1 MKVLKLLLIFIVLSG
16 LKGMYASA
24 QDNAITPQYIQ
35 KIHLQDPDRALHLL
49 DSAEQH
55 RLSSIKPY
63 EIDMLRAMCY
73 EVAGEYVLKEKY
85 TRRALASDSVQLV
98 PSRKLRML
106 TALIETL
113 VEQGKNEEAIR
124 YGREAMDLARSL
136 NNPGKEGDTFLSI
149 GRVYRNMNRVDEA
162 LDLYLQGIKV
172 MKESANVRVMAS
184 LSTAYGETMAL
195 LMDNNRLEEAVEIGK
210 ERETII
216 KRMSGMP
223 GPPPGYIDQQYGFH
237 YSKMACLL
245 MLAGQE
251 QEAGTYYRKFT
262 QTEFSKSPAHAGEI
276 IPYLLEARRYA
287 DALKLNKADMVNF
300 QEAYGSDTVNYVY
313 WIIIDR
319 FAQAYRGLRL
329 YKEADAYQLRLT
341 VLYDSIYSREQASR
355 AHQYAVA
362 FNLHEKDLQLAE
374 SRIQSQKRGFWLIG
388 SCVVVLL
395 LCVLVGVVYRNWRIT
410 LRRNKIAAKQIDE
423 LLAQREEARN
433 ACCQDSERFPIT
445 HTDVHKTS
453 DESENKISDT
463 PNEQDK
469 DAMEHERFLHMEYI
483 LVKDRLFLQPNF
495 GRDDLMNLGNINKND
510 LPRILRKYANADNVS
525 TYLNR
530 LRVEYAV
537 KQMKSKPFLS
547 FYAIAKEANFN
558 SHSTFYRAFYKVYSM
573 TPSQYMKA
581 QEGSSEES
589 MP

>member
-55 RLSSIKPY
+55 HLSSIQPY

-85 TRRALASDSVQLV
+85 TRQALASDSVQLV
-98 PSRKLRML
+98 PSRKIRML

-162 LDLYLQGIKV
+162 LDLYRQGIKV

-216 KRMSGMP
+216 KRMSEMP

-251 QEAGTYYRKFT
+251 QEAETYYRKFT
-262 QTEFSKSPAHAGEI
+262 QTEFSKSPAHTGEI

-395 LCVLVGVVYRNWRIT
+395 LCMLVGVVYRNWRIT

-433 ACCQDSERFPIT
+433 ACCPKTDSILIAQTEGT
-445 HTDVHKTS
+445 ASEQTS
-453 DESENKISDT
+453 AKLQETGEEKVVSMDY
-463 PNEQDK
+463 
-469 DAMEHERFLHMEYI
+469 ERFLRMEYA
-483 LVKDRLFLQPNF
+483 LVRDRLFLQPNF
-495 GRDDLMNLGNINKND
+495 GRDELMNLGNINKND

-537 KQMKSKPFLS
+537 KLMAEKPYLS
-547 FYAIAKEANFN
+547 FDAVAKEASFN
-558 SHSTFYRAFYKVYSM
+558 SHSTFYRAFYKVYGM

-581 QEGSSEES
+581 QEGSREES

>member
-1 MKVLKLLLIFIVLSG
+1 MKVVKLLLIFIVLSG

-55 RLSSIKPY
+55 HLSSIQPY

-98 PSRKLRML
+98 PSRKIRML
-106 TALIETL
+106 TALIGAL

-136 NNPGKEGDTFLSI
+136 DNPGREGDTFLSI
-149 GRVYRNMNRVDEA
+149 GKVYRNMNRVDEA
-162 LDLYLQGIKV
+162 LDLYRQGIEV
-172 MKESANVRVMAS
+172 MKESADVRVMAS

-195 LMDNNRLEEAVEIGK
+195 LMENNRLEEAVEIGK

-237 YSKMACLL
+237 YSKMAYLL

-251 QEAGTYYRKFT
+251 QEAETYYREFM
-262 QTEFSKSPAHAGEI
+262 QTDFSKSPAHAGEI

-313 WIIIDR
+313 WIIMDR

-329 YKEADAYQLRLT
+329 YKEADACQLRLT

-395 LCVLVGVVYRNWRIT
+395 LCVLIGVVYHNWRIT

-433 ACCQDSERFPIT
+433 ACCQDSERFPMT
-445 HTDVHKTS
+445 HTDVYKTS
-453 DESENKISDT
+453 NESENKISDT

-547 FYAIAKEANFN
+547 FDAIAKEASFN
-558 SHSTFYRAFYKVYSM
+558 SHSTFYRAFYKVYGM

-581 QEGSSEES
+581 YREED
-589 MP
+589 

>member
-55 RLSSIKPY
+55 HLSSIQPY

-85 TRRALASDSVQLV
+85 TRQALASDSVQLV
-98 PSRKLRML
+98 PSRKIRML

-162 LDLYLQGIKV
+162 LDLYRQGIKV

-237 YSKMACLL
+237 YSKMAYLL

-251 QEAGTYYRKFT
+251 QEAETYYRKFM
-262 QTEFSKSPAHAGEI
+262 QTGFSKSPAHASEI
-276 IPYLLEARRYA
+276 IPYLLQAHRYA

-329 YKEADAYQLRLT
+329 YKEADACQQRLT

-355 AHQYAVA
+355 AHQYAIA

-433 ACCQDSERFPIT
+433 ACCQDSERFPMT
-445 HTDVHKTS
+445 HTDVYKTS
-453 DESENKISDT
+453 NESENKISDT

-547 FYAIAKEANFN
+547 FDAIAKEASFN
-558 SHSTFYRAFYKVYSM
+558 SHSTFYRAFYKVYGM

-581 QEGSSEES
+581 YREED
-589 MP
+589 